1 MLSRFRKTYKK
12 FSKDFW
18 LLMVSSFVDVLGG
31 SLIFPFFS
39 LYLTQKFNVGMTEV
53 GTMFLIWALTSG
65 LIGNTVGGALADKF
79 GRKTNIIFGLIASA
93 LSALMMVLIDDLIVF
108 YIVIGVIGIFEDI
121 AGPARDAMIADLV
134 PEDLRGDAYGIR
146 RVVFNLAITIAP
158 AIGGYMATRSFETL
172 FYADVVLSL
181 FVALFVFKFLPET
194 KPEVGDL
201 SHHEQSLAKTFT
213 GYGKVLKDKLF
224 VALILVTALSTLM
237 YFNMQSSMSVYLV
250 NHRGLS
256 PEQFGYILTL
266 NAGMV
271 VLMQV
276 LFTRMTAK
284 WKPLLA
290 IAIGNVLYVVGFTMY
305 GIFDSYAVYIVA
317 MVIITIGEMI
327 NAPKEQ
333 MIVANI
339 APEDMR
345 GRYMAIKNYAWIIPI
360 AIGPLGAGV
369 IMDNY
374 DPRYVWYLA
383 GLIGVSAVIGN
394 IILHYISNGR
404 FDSMTNGK
412 NGANDSENNK
422 DPIKLDPE
430 LPGVSLE

>member
-201 SHHEQSLAKTFT
+201 SHHEQSLAKLLRDM
-213 GYGKVLKDKLF
+213 GKCLK
-224 VALILVTALSTLM
+224 T
-237 YFNMQSSMSVYLV
+237 
-250 NHRGLS
+250 
-256 PEQFGYILTL
+256 
-266 NAGMV
+266 
-271 VLMQV
+271 
-276 LFTRMTAK
+276 
-284 WKPLLA
+284 
-290 IAIGNVLYVVGFTMY
+290 
-305 GIFDSYAVYIVA
+305 
-317 MVIITIGEMI
+317 
-327 NAPKEQ
+327 
-333 MIVANI
+333 
-339 APEDMR
+339 
-345 GRYMAIKNYAWIIPI
+345 NY
-360 AIGPLGAGV
+360 
-369 IMDNY
+369 
-374 DPRYVWYLA
+374 
-383 GLIGVSAVIGN
+383 S
-394 IILHYISNGR
+394 LH
-404 FDSMTNGK
+404 
-412 NGANDSENNK
+412 
-422 DPIKLDPE
+422 
-430 LPGVSLE
+430 